1 MDFERVS
8 LLLGIVHN
16 SLNIPG
22 TERLRDEAIKELQEL
37 NGKFASAP
45 VVEPVAEVV
54 AEVAEPEPEPVQEE
68 IKMEGRRI

>member
-37 NGKFASAP
+37 NGKFAPTA
-45 VVEPVAEVV
+45 VEPAVEVV
-54 AEVAEPEPEPVQEE
+54 TEVAEAGAVPFQEE